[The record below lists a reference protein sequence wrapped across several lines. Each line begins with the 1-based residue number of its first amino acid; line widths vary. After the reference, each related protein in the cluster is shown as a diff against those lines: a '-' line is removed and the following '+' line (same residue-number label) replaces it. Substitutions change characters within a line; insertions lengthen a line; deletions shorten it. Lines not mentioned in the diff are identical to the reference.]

1 MMKPTI
7 YIETTIPSYYHNVR
21 KDSDLVVLSQWTR
34 EWWDKSQHEFN
45 LLTSAAVV
53 DELSRGSHPL
63 KTEKLAMLEG
73 LPLLPITKVVT
84 DVAQVYVARKA
95 MPADPKGDA
104 LHLALA
110 SVYKCD
116 MLLSWNCRHIVNYQK
131 AGHLKQ
137 LNSELGLPTPMLLTP
152 LELLNRDFSK

>member
-1 MMKPTI
+1 MKQTI
-7 YIETTIPSYYHNVR
+7 YIETTIPSHYHNVR
-21 KDSDLVVLSQWTR
+21 PAPEMVVLSQWTR
-34 EWWDKSQHEFN
+34 EWWDKRRHEFN
-45 LLTSAAVV
+45 LVTSAAVIE
-53 DELSRGSHPL
+53 ELSRGEHPL
-63 KTEKLAMLEG
+63 KKDKLALLHG
-73 LPLLPITKVVT
+73 VPLLPVT
-84 DVAQVYVARKA
+84 DEVIATARVYIARKA

-137 LNSELGLPTPMLLTP
+137 LNSELNLPVPALITP
-152 LELLNRDFSK
+152 LELLNREFPE